1 MSFLRGADFI
11 YTLRFLR
18 LLTMPYEKT
27 DAFKQGI
34 IDKDGEKLK
43 SPETSDEKKAY
54 GTFHRLVFNIRR
66 LMAKIPGGRS
76 TIARYG
82 AALWLIK
89 EKTNISDKKLAK
101 ILNEFTDLEID
112 ENNQLCES
120 GNWFLVEDSNRL
132 RSGIYTLTKDLPLKN
147 GELLAKQ
154 NTTVMVEEHEPVGQV
169 FDIKIFKGY
178 HVKTKQSIYITQDD
192 ITF

>member
-34 IDKDGEKLK
+34 IDRDGDKLK

-76 TIARYG
+76 TIARYMCHDSRYRG
-82 AALWLIK
+82 SAHR
-89 EKTNISDKKLAK
+89 S
-101 ILNEFTDLEID
+101 
-112 ENNQLCES
+112 
-120 GNWFLVEDSNRL
+120 VEHR
-132 RSGIYTLTKDLPLKN
+132 
-147 GELLAKQ
+147 
-154 NTTVMVEEHEPVGQV
+154 TVCN
-169 FDIKIFKGY
+169 
-178 HVKTKQSIYITQDD
+178 
-192 ITF
+192 

>member
-1 MSFLRGADFI
+1 
-11 YTLRFLR
+11 
-18 LLTMPYEKT
+18 MPYEKT

-34 IDKDGEKLK
+34 IDRDGDKLK

-89 EKTNISDKKLAK
+89 EKTHISDKKLIK
-101 ILNEFTDLEID
+101 ILNELTDLEIK
-112 ENNQLCES
+112 
-120 GNWFLVEDSNRL
+120 EDSNRL
-132 RSGIYTLTKDLPLKN
+132 RSGTYILTKDLPLKN

-154 NTTVMVEEHEPVGQV
+154 NTTVIVEEHEPVGQV

>member
-34 IDKDGEKLK
+34 IDRDGDKLK

-82 AALWLIK
+82 AV
-89 EKTNISDKKLAK
+89 S
-101 ILNEFTDLEID
+101 
-112 ENNQLCES
+112 
-120 GNWFLVEDSNRL
+120 
-132 RSGIYTLTKDLPLKN
+132 YTHLTLP
-147 GELLAKQ
+147 
-154 NTTVMVEEHEPVGQV
+154 
-169 FDIKIFKGY
+169 
-178 HVKTKQSIYITQDD
+178 TKA
-192 ITF
+192 